1 MSQQVRR
8 PTEVLG
14 SILHRYLNKIPFVRQ
29 DARPWMIVRLVCLAL
44 VLTGYLGW
52 RAVARWGHTHEVQ
65 AKKTSLG
72 DAENLKSLWYLS
84 AGGLTGYRQD
94 GWQLVLLQWSPE
106 TGSTQTDQRLDLD
119 QLTPPDPPPA
129 AASDARANNQKPYK
143 ENPNAARQPSS
154 TLPSSPNEPGP
165 SAASGDSIQSA
176 SRTNQPLSAA
186 VSQDLSLVTWAWK
199 GKLYWKAFTAAA
211 GHPQD
216 QTGPLKP
223 VALSSSVAEEKRPK
237 TDSVRSIDLP
247 VGTTPLALS
256 LVGSD
261 KLILQDAGKRVLL
274 YDLKDEKFLRYEP
287 EPTPCAVA
295 VAGPRALLVCRTFEF
310 ALLDFSSTS
319 LKVNRFR
326 LESKDLTVLK
336 EKEVVLTALAL
347 SSDGFAT
354 AATDR
359 GTLLAW
365 KPPQGG
371 DASLEQS
378 IPNVAYEEWP
388 CPGVAQALAFDSDWV
403 LAGGGFRGIYLLHR
417 GKTPRVVVEDTAG
430 TMILAPQNLSFDSEA
445 LTSGNLAYAT
455 RQLAASAVLTGK
467 SVLNGWG
474 FGIALAWLGSWIV
487 ILAVIPG
494 ARLWVQEIRKRRE
507 IGLRSEQERSL
518 QRVPTANGETAP
530 PIPLPDP
537 PDRLVKACLAGDCV
551 AYVGAGVGAQAGLP
565 TWRPLIQAALTEV
578 SKKGLIEAAQ
588 LGSLQ
593 EAFIDGQLDL
603 VADGLVDALHGQ
615 ESMLRDFLT
624 QQFLRRD
631 IRPTRVHD
639 LLRSLNLSALL
650 TTNFDDLLDTV
661 FKDRV
666 ETVYTHQ
673 DAEKLLAAL
682 SKRQFFLLKLYGSLE
697 RPGSV
702 LFGPSQY
709 LEAMARN
716 LLYSRFME
724 ALFSSRT
731 LLFIGASLEGIESYL
746 TGIRFPTSLPQRHF
760 ALVVAQGG
768 AWQAKADL
776 LARRFGIQ
784 VLAYTPGPGHPEV
797 EEFVRKLSA
806 RVAAEGTQ
814 ASMSARAISRIKTV
828 TLENIGPFDRLELDL
843 DRNWTILLGDNGVGK
858 STILR
863 AIAVGIAGPDA
874 AEYARRLVKAGRE
887 KDGARII
894 LETETGKLYI
904 TEIRRGDKTIVES
917 RPSRPL
923 EPEGWLAIGFPPLR
937 SFTSAPATELPS
949 KGLKRL
955 TSEDLMPLIRGE
967 IDPRLDKLKNWII
980 DLDYRD
986 KNQRASHHSLLS
998 YFHQGDMPNQFVRL
1012 LDQFFEVIRRLT
1024 PGLKLGNVEIDADK
1038 KEVRVETDDGVL
1050 PIELVSQGT
1059 QSLLGWVGVLLQRLN
1074 DFYGADSDDRQ
1085 NAAAGQSLSLLDE
1098 YALVLMDEIDAH
1110 MHPRWQRLIVPSLK
1124 QLFPNV
1130 QFIVTTHSPLVV
1142 AGLERREVRVAR
1154 RVGPDEP
1161 HAGHV
1166 VVEWPRQK
1174 LKGLRADQIL
1184 TGGSLFNLDSTLA
1197 PDLDAERKRY
1207 TELAAKNT
1215 LTTEEQ
1221 AELKSLADSL
1231 QIRLPAPYEREVAR
1245 VAFENMQEALEQ
1257 QLSNLPPEKRK
1268 KLMEEAKVQAQ
1279 ENVTG
1284 SRRP

>member
-1 MSQQVRR
+1 VSQQVRR
-8 PTEVLG
+8 QSEVLG
-14 SILHRYLNKIPFVRQ
+14 SFLQRYLNKIPFVRA
-29 DARPWMIVRLVCLAL
+29 DAPAWLVLGLVSLAV
-44 VLTGYLGW
+44 VLTGYLSWLATG
-52 RAVARWGHTHEVQ
+52 RWGHTIEVQ
-65 AKKTSLG
+65 AQETQLVNG
-72 DAENLKSLWYLS
+72 QNLKNLWFP
-84 AGGLTGYRQD
+84 AKDELTGYRQD
-94 GWQLVLLQWSPE
+94 GWQLTLLRWSLKD
-106 TGSTQTDQRLDLD
+106 GSAQQPYNVDLD
-119 QLTPPDPPPA
+119 KLTPPDLPPSVAANASTDTQNPYRKLPNGQYRRPTAPNSAPALPAQSAPVTGAAA
-129 AASDARANNQKPYK
+129 AASRTT
-143 ENPNAARQPSS
+143 QPI
-154 TLPSSPNEPGP
+154 LV
-165 SAASGDSIQSA
+165 
-176 SRTNQPLSAA
+176 A
-186 VSQDLSLVTWAWK
+186 VSQSLSLVAWAWK
-199 GKLYWKAFTAAA
+199 GKLYWTSVTPASDHARNHTALLAPVAFT
-211 GHPQD
+211 
-216 QTGPLKP
+216 
-223 VALSSSVAEEKRPK
+223 SSASGDKRPPIN
-237 TDSVRSIDLP
+237 SVHSIDLP
-247 VGTTPLALS
+247 AGATPTALT
-256 LVGSD
+256 LVRAEGV
-261 KLILQDAGKRVLL
+261 IVQEAGGRLLL
-274 YDLKDEKFLRYEP
+274 YDLKNEKLLRE
-287 EPTPCAVA
+287 ETAATPCV
-295 VAGPRALLVCRTFEF
+295 VSVTTTHALLGCRSSDLS
-310 ALLDFSSTS
+310 LLDFPPTS
-319 LKVNRFR
+319 AERKTFALPPQVG
-326 LESKDLTVLK
+326 KDKDVAFMA
-336 EKEVVLTALAL
+336 VAL
-347 SSDGFAT
+347 SADGVAA

-359 GTLLAW
+359 GTVW
-365 KPPQGG
+365 VCKP
-371 DASLEQS
+371 EQS
-378 IPNVAYEEWP
+378 GVAVQASCEEWQS
-388 CPGVAQALAFDSDWV
+388 PGVAQSLVWNADQILV
-403 LAGGGFRGIYLLHR
+403 GGGFRGIFLLRQHKPAELVVQDTT
-417 GKTPRVVVEDTAG
+417 GTTLLVWPRTKDDSG
-430 TMILAPQNLSFDSEA
+430 AP
-445 LTSGNLAYAT
+445 SGESLFFAN
-455 RQLAASAVLTGK
+455 RELAAKASLTE
-467 SVLNGWG
+467 STVLNNR
-474 FGIALAWLGSWIV
+474 GIGITVAWLGFWV
-487 ILAVIPG
+487 VFLAVIP
-494 ARLWVQEIRKRRE
+494 ATRLWVEEIRKRRE

-603 VADGLVDALHGQ
+603 VADGLVDALRGQ

-639 LLRSLNLSALL
+639 LLRSLNLSAVL

-702 LFGPSQY
+702 LFAPSQY

-784 VLAYTPGPGHPEV
+784 VLAYTPGPGYPEV

-887 KDGARII
+887 KDGARIT

-986 KNQRASHHSLLS
+986 KNQRASHRSLLS

-1221 AELKSLADSL
+1221 AELESLADSL

-1245 VAFENMQEALEQ
+1245 VAFENMQEALEL